1 MKIKKP
7 LPNQGAPAGATTG
20 GATIADRFKLEPTTP
35 QKKDVA
41 TVGKKG
47 TLWALLAGVASL
59 AVAGILT
66 FLLYQHWEYLMP
78 Q

>member
-7 LPNQGAPAGATTG
+7 LPTNGTSTPASSG

-35 QKKDVA
+35 AKAQA
-41 TVGKKG
+41 TVGKTA
-47 TLWALLAGVASL
+47 TLYAFIAGLLSL

-66 FLLYQHWEYLMP
+66 FVLYQHWEYLMP

>member
-1 MKIKKP
+1 MGMKIKKP
-7 LPNQGAPAGATTG
+7 LPNQGAPAGATG

-35 QKKDVA
+35 QKEGA

-47 TLWALLAGVASL
+47 TMWALIAGVASL

-66 FLLYQHWEYLMP
+66 FVLYQHWEFLMP